1 MEYWDLSFNITDEP
15 QDRSLAALLAS
26 LADDSS
32 PPATQAAAGEV
43 TTLEEKDSILL
54 DAAVVPDDE
63 TTEKDEA
70 ETLEMSQVVWE
81 DGSQDSGEGRER
93 YKLVS
98 GDQLY

>member
-1 MEYWDLSFNITDEP
+1 MEYWDLSFNITDDP

-81 DGSQDSGEGRER
+81 DGSQDSGEGRGR
-93 YKLVS
+93 YELVS
-98 GDQLY
+98 GDQLC